1 MEKSICF
8 NYNHLNAMFQIFMI
22 FLFFFF
28 CIADISFLYFNIQ
41 MYVLPL
47 EIENI

>member
-22 FLFFFF
+22 FFF

>member
-8 NYNHLNAMFQIFMI
+8 NYNHLYALFQILVI
-22 FLFFFF
+22 FFY
-28 CIADISFLYFNIQ
+28 ITNISFLYFNIQ
-41 MYVLPL
+41 IYVLPL

>member
-22 FLFFFF
+22 FFFF

>member
-22 FLFFFF
+22 FSF
-28 CIADISFLYFNIQ
+28 ITDISFLYFNIQ
-41 MYVLPL
+41 IYVLPL